1 MEVTIDRYRVLHLVL
16 LMFSSFIIAK
26 ILISKWEWSS
36 LSAYGFGVTISTQVS
51 NALSKIIEDESNSTV
66 DKKREEKRERVE
78 QRRERRNQQNKVSN
92 SSKKK

>member
-26 ILISKWEWSS
+26 ILILKWEWSL

-51 NALSKIIEDESNSTV
+51 NSISKIIEDESNSTE

-78 QRRERRNQQNKVSN
+78 KRRERRNQQNKVLI

>member
-1 MEVTIDRYRVLHLVL
+1 
-16 LMFSSFIIAK
+16 MFSSYIIAK
-26 ILISKWEWSS
+26 ILILKWEWSS

-78 QRRERRNQQNKVSN
+78 KRRERRNQQNKVSN
-92 SSKKK
+92 SKKK

>member
-1 MEVTIDRYRVLHLVL
+1 MEVTIDRYRVLHLAL
-16 LMFSSFIIAK
+16 LMFSSYIIAK
-26 ILISKWEWSS
+26 ILILKWEWSS

-78 QRRERRNQQNKVSN
+78 KRRERRNQQNKVSN
-92 SSKKK
+92 SKKK